1 MVVFIISFLFFFSW
15 LLFLLWGHGERV
27 QELEELKLQFLFFS
41 FFFLTSVSIT
51 EKAHLTTLGGLL
63 VWASQGWL
71 SSRLESKWKVHC
83 KLVYFAV
90 ITRQISFWRSFLPW
104 SRKYWFPGRLLL
116 KDTGRKVPSVSSLAL
131 RAQRMLRLSREKHQI
146 MLPQHLR
153 GKNSC
158 ILELF
163 QHLKG
168 QICFSAI
175 STMLHNAAPKP
186 RESCK
191 WLTNWLHWVFIFGLY
206 PNRGQLL

>member
-1 MVVFIISFLFFFSW
+1 MGRGCRSLESSNCNFFS
-15 LLFLLWGHGERV
+15 
-27 QELEELKLQFLFFS
+27 S
-41 FFFLTSVSIT
+41 LTSVSIT

-131 RAQRMLRLSREKHQI
+131 SAQRMLRLSRDKNQI

-186 RESCK
+186 WESYK